1 LLLTAEIG
9 NGLRRFSLVGGIQM
23 AKVVVESGL
32 IFGAVVPDAYLIPGM
47 DSEGLGS
54 MLRFIPCG
62 QAREWKSLN

>member
-1 LLLTAEIG
+1 
-9 NGLRRFSLVGGIQM
+9 M

-32 IFGAVVPDAYLIPGM
+32 IVKAVVPDAYLLPGM

-62 QAREWKSLN
+62 QAREWKPLNWRLAKSVSQHRRQQHDQH